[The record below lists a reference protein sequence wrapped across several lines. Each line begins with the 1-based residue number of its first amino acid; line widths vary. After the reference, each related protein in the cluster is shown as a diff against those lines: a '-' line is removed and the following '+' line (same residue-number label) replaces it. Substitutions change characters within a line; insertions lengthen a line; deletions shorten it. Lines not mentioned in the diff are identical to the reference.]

1 MERQKSIAYPAV
13 KKQYAPPRTDK
24 WLVTLILLF
33 HAVGIIGFTVEK
45 TRPFFLIL
53 VPFHLL
59 LMTVLVVKSHNRLSK
74 KFLYFF
80 IITALTGFITELIGT
95 TTGFLFGDYSY
106 GSTLGTKAAGV
117 PLLMGLLWFLMIY
130 SAGVTIRLSGLKYML
145 LRVLFGAILLTALDW
160 LIEPVAIKF
169 DYWSW
174 KNDTI
179 PLYNYV
185 CWYGL
190 SLVLLVVF
198 ELFRFKK
205 QSGVALVFLITQF
218 IFFIALRYV

>member
-1 MERQKSIAYPAV
+1 MERQKSITYPAV
-13 KKQYAPPRTDK
+13 KKQYAPPRTGK

-33 HAVGIIGFTVEK
+33 HAVGIVGFTLIK
-45 TRPFFLIL
+45 TRPFFLVL

-80 IITALTGFITELIGT
+80 IITALAGFITELVGT
-95 TTGFLFGDYSY
+95 ATGLLFGTYSY
-106 GSTLGTKAAGV
+106 GSTLGIKAAGV

-130 SAGVTIRLSGLKYML
+130 SAGVTMRLSGLKYIV
-145 LRVLFGAILLTALDW
+145 LRVLIGAALLTALDW

-169 DYWSW
+169 DYWNW
-174 KNDTI
+174 KNNII
-179 PLYNYV
+179 PMYNYV
-185 CWYGL
+185 CWFGL
-190 SLVLLVVF
+190 SLVLLLIF

-205 QSGVALVFLITQF
+205 QSGVAVVFLITQF